1 MQSDSDTR
9 SWLGSALV
17 AASAVFY
24 SIAGFFTRLI
34 PLDAFTTLFWRGL
47 FAGGFVLL
55 FIIVKQKKATLQTI
69 WAIGW
74 SGLLVA
80 FLSAFAT
87 VCYLSALKMTT
98 VTEVMAI
105 NATSPFVSGALAW
118 LIIGEKEDWKSIA
131 CSLIALV
138 GVAIMV
144 SQSTMSGNIAGALL
158 ALAMT
163 LSLALMIVIMRLKRS
178 ISMLPASC
186 LSAFLSAA
194 IAWPFA
200 GDAAPSG
207 ETMWLLILFGVVQ
220 FGLGLVLLT
229 IGTRHISAL
238 RSSLISRVQT
248 VLGPIWV
255 WLAFGEIPPA
265 TTLVGGILV
274 VGAAVAAV
282 LLASTRPR
290 EKNA

>member
-1 MQSDSDTR
+1 MHGDSETR
-9 SWLGSALV
+9 SGLGSVLV

-24 SIAGFFTRLI
+24 STAGFFTRLI
-34 PLDAFTTLFWRGL
+34 PLDAFTTLFWRGV
-47 FAGGFVLL
+47 FAGAFVLL
-55 FIIVKQKKATLQTI
+55 FIIITQKRATLQTI

-80 FLSAFAT
+80 FLSASAT
-87 VCYLSALKMTT
+87 VCYLSALKLTT

-118 LIIGEKEDWKSIA
+118 LIIGEKEDWKSIS

-144 SQSTMSGNIAGALL
+144 SQSTMSGNILGALL
-158 ALAMT
+158 AFAMT

-194 IAWPFA
+194 IAWPFVD
-200 GDAAPSG
+200 GPVPSG
-207 ETMWLLILFGVVQ
+207 ATMWFLVLFGVVQ

-229 IGTRHISAL
+229 IGTRHITAL

-255 WLAFGEIPPA
+255 WFAFGEIPPA
-265 TTLVGGILV
+265 TTLIGGILV

-282 LLASTRPR
+282 LLANLRPR
-290 EKNA
+290 NA

>member
-1 MQSDSDTR
+1 MHNDSETR
-9 SWLGSALV
+9 SWFGSVLI
-17 AASAVFY
+17 AASAVFF
-24 SIAGFFTRLI
+24 STAGFFTRLI

-47 FAGGFVLL
+47 FAGAFILL
-55 FIIVKQKKATLQTI
+55 FIVVTQKRATLQTI

-74 SGLLVA
+74 CGLLVA

-87 VCYLSALKMTT
+87 VCYLSALKLTT

-118 LIIGEKEDWKSIA
+118 LIIGEKENWKSVA

-144 SQSTMSGNIAGALL
+144 SQSTMSGNILGALL
-158 ALAMT
+158 AFVMT
-163 LSLALMIVIMRLKRS
+163 AALALMIVIMRLKRS
-178 ISMLPASC
+178 ISMVPASC

-194 IAWPFA
+194 IAWPFV
-200 GDAAPSG
+200 GGPVPVG
-207 ETMWLLILFGVVQ
+207 ETMLFLILFGVVQ

-229 IGTRHISAL
+229 IGTRHVTAL
-238 RSSLISRVQT
+238 RSSLIIRVQT

-255 WLAFGEIPPA
+255 WLAFGEIPP
-265 TTLVGGILV
+265 TMTLVGGILV
-274 VGAAVAAV
+274 VVAAIAAV
-282 LLASTRPR
+282 LLANNGSQK
-290 EKNA
+290 KNA